1 MSQPIKLPKLLQ
13 EGCVLQRGEKTRI
26 WGWYKP
32 QAELEVTFQ
41 EKVYRTKCDAEGTF
55 ETEISCEKTG
65 GPYVLSI
72 KSEDGQETVVKEVY
86 VGDVFVCSGQSNME
100 LPITRVREMF
110 PDEPGNAMV
119 HQYKVEECPVFTGAL
134 CGRAAPSG
142 LPGCARCLLQRG
154 GRVCRGDPGRSAR
167 SHDRAGR
174 ERPAVDQARVLVD
187 ADGPGGNERLGA
199 GGDCG
204 AHPFDLDAA
213 LRLAHVRVGGRRGP
227 TRCDGRGWLLA

>member
-1 MSQPIKLPKLLQ
+1 MRQPIKLPKLLQ

-26 WGWYKP
+26 WGWYKT

-86 VGDVFVCSGQSNME
+86 VGDVFACSGQSNME

-110 PDEPGNAMV
+110 PDEPGMQWYTSIKWKNV
-119 HQYKVEECPVFTGAL
+119 
-134 CGRAAPSG
+134 
-142 LPGCARCLLQRG
+142 RCLQG
-154 GRVCRGDPGRSAR
+154 
-167 SHDRAGR
+167 H
-174 ERPAVDQARVLVD
+174 
-187 ADGPGGNERLGA
+187 
-199 GGDCG
+199 
-204 AHPFDLDAA
+204 
-213 LRLAHVRVGGRRGP
+213 
-227 TRCDGRGWLLA
+227 